1 MSVENVEKF
10 YAKMGEDQALREKI
24 ATAGK
29 PLMNRIKTSEDF
41 EERGMAETFVV
52 LEPFAREAGFP
63 FTRADLEEFRKEKG
77 RRLTDQELDA
87 AAGGGTCACVVGG
100 GGSDQRLVCVFAGG
114 DATSYRVGCF
124 CILGGGG
131 TWEE

>member
-10 YAKMGEDQALREKI
+10 YAKLGEDQALREKV

-29 PLMNRIKTSEDF
+29 PLMNRIKTREDF
-41 EERGMAETFVV
+41 EERGLAETFA
-52 LEPFAREAGFP
+52 LIEPFAWEAGFP
-63 FTRADLEEFRKEKG
+63 FTLADLDMFQKEKG
-77 RRLTDQELDA
+77 HRLTDQELDA

-100 GGSDQRLVCVFAGG
+100 GGGDQRLLCVIVGG

-124 CILGGGG
+124 CFVGGGG